1 MDFKLKTEI
10 KDEILEF
17 TEDDRKITH
26 FLDQVLRNDE
36 LQERNSLANI
46 TIKREIKGKEEP
58 FDIVETKDES
68 LGVEEDSMIGEV
80 VESSS
85 AVDEN
90 QDITEPEQMRK
101 LFIGGLD
108 YSTTDESLKD
118 YFEQFGEIVD
128 VVVMKDTKTKR
139 SRGFGFVAF
148 SRAYMVDEAQ
158 KRRPHKIDGR
168 SVDTK
173 RAVPR
178 DEISRPEASVT
189 VKKLFVGGLKDDV
202 DEEDLFEEFS
212 QFGTVVAVSIPTEKD
227 SKKKR
232 GFAFVEFEDYDA
244 VDKACVKKDITVK
257 NKRVDVK
264 KALSKN
270 EMMKQERNRMGGMNK
285 GGGSGESPWGG
296 RNDNSWGNNQ
306 NSGGWGDN
314 RGGWGNQGGN
324 YGGPG
329 GTGGPG
335 GYNQGGYNDPGTWQG
350 GPSNQ
355 GWGGNQ
361 NNQGWGSNPGNYG
374 GPGNNWNQGPSDFG
388 NKYGQSYGGGP
399 MRSQNYGSQ
408 TNSSTPYNTGAPL
421 DRYNASR
428 GGGGGGGGGY
438 DIGGS
443 GPNKRY

>member
-1 MDFKLKTEI
+1 MNALNLSGMSALKKSCKYI
-10 KDEILEF
+10 Y
-17 TEDDRKITH
+17 
-26 FLDQVLRNDE
+26 
-36 LQERNSLANI
+36 
-46 TIKREIKGKEEP
+46 GEEMNHP
-58 FDIVETKDES
+58 Y
-68 LGVEEDSMIGEV
+68 L
-80 VESSS
+80 
-85 AVDEN
+85 
-90 QDITEPEQMRK
+90 DITEPEQMRK

-108 YSTTDESLKD
+108 YITTDESLKD

-158 KRRPHKIDGR
+158 KHRPHKIDGR

-178 DEISRPEASVT
+178 DEISRPEADVT
-189 VKKLFVGGLKDDV
+189 VKKLFVGGLKEDV
-202 DEEDLFEEFS
+202 DEEDLREEFS

-227 SKKKR
+227 SQKKR

-270 EMMKQERNRMGGMNK
+270 EMMMRQRNRMGGMNR
-285 GGGSGESPWGG
+285 GGGGGGGGGPWGG

-306 NSGGWGDN
+306 NSGGWG
-314 RGGWGNQGGN
+314 GS
-324 YGGPG
+324 
-329 GTGGPG
+329 
-335 GYNQGGYNDPGTWQG
+335 WQG
-350 GPSNQ
+350 GPS
-355 GWGGNQ
+355 
-361 NNQGWGSNPGNYG
+361 NQGWGSNPGNYG
-374 GPGNNWNQGPSDFG
+374 GPGNNWNQEPSDFG
-388 NKYGQSYGGGP
+388 NNYGQSYGGGP

-421 DRYNASR
+421 GGYNAS
-428 GGGGGGGGGY
+428 GGGGGGY
-438 DIGGS
+438 GMGGS